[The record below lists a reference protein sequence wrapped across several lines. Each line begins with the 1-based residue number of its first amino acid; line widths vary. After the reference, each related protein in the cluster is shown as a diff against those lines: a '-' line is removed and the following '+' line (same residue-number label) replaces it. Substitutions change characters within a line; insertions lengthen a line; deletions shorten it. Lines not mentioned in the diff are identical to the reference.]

1 MARRTT
7 QEPDADAY
15 GLFELPEQAP
25 LPALKEPRLGAIA
38 EYVTYRG
45 PRRVCDLCAQRI
57 HERGAADA
65 PAPRVATKKR
75 KGPNDVLFLCPP
87 DAADMEEKD
96 KIARKERDE
105 RIAANL
111 HMQKGRRL

>member
-1 MARRTT
+1 V
-7 QEPDADAY
+7 D
-15 GLFELPEQAP
+15 
-25 LPALKEPRLGAIA
+25 
-38 EYVTYRG
+38 YRG
-45 PRRVCDLCAQRI
+45 ARRVCDLCAQRI
-57 HERGAADA
+57 HELGAGVA

-75 KGPNDVLFLCPP
+75 KGPNDTLHLCPV
-87 DAADMEEKD
+87 DAAEMEQKD